1 MPERPHRSIGEVLA
15 LLQGEFADITIS
27 KIRFLESQG
36 LIDPERTPSGYR
48 RFYDDDI
55 DTLRWILRQQRESF
69 LPLKV
74 IKDRLDANHGQV
86 PPEDRPALWTSPL
99 AGLSATTG
107 HHAGHLSGGAGADPA
122 ENDGRRTVTLGPGGA
137 PPAGSTPGVSERSG
151 DPTAP
156 DRGPAESSASMSS
169 DGAAKPVVSGIQNG
183 MDAHRRPTAPYA
195 SRFMP
200 DPGSVS
206 LTATELASS
215 AGLTAERIAEL
226 ERFGLIASRVIGT
239 DRIYDDEALVVA
251 KLASSFLAHGIEP
264 RHLRMYKVAAERES
278 GVLAQVV
285 APLVR
290 QRSAGRSAA
299 VVRLEELAT
308 LGDAIRDA
316 MLRQALRDLLL

>member
-1 MPERPHRSIGEVLA
+1 MAERPHRSIGEVLA

-48 RFYDDDI
+48 KFYDDDI

-74 IKDRLDANHGQV
+74 IKDRLVANGGHV

-99 AGLSATTG
+99 AGMAATIG
-107 HHAGHLSGGAGADPA
+107 HHGVDRDGPADHDA
-122 ENDGRRTVTLGPGGA
+122 SIVDARRTVTLDAGVPA
-137 PPAGSTPGVSERSG
+137 PPADAPH
-151 DPTAP
+151 DPVPPAAP
-156 DRGPAESSASMSS
+156 APAHTV
-169 DGAAKPVVSGIQNG
+169 GTQNG
-183 MDAHRRPTAPYA
+183 IDPHRRPTAPYA

-206 LTATELASS
+206 LTAAELASS
-215 AGLTAERIAEL
+215 SGLTLEHLAEL

-251 KLASSFLAHGIEP
+251 TLSSSFLAHGLEP

-308 LGDAIRDA
+308 LGDALRDA